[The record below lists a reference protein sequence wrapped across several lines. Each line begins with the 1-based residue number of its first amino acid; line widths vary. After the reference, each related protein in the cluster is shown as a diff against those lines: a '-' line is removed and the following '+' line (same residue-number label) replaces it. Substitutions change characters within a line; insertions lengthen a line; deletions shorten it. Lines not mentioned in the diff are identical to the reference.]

1 MRVNHTVSYSIY
13 GQLTLDTMK
22 RYRSSSHRNT
32 AKIVLFIS
40 YDEINLLTPG
50 SARGE
55 QIY

>member
-1 MRVNHTVSYSIY
+1 MRVNPTVSYSIH